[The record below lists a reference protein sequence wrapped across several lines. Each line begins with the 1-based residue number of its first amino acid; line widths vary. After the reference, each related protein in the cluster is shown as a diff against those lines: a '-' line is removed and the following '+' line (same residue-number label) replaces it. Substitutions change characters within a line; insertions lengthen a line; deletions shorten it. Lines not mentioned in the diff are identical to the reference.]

1 MDIKGCIQMNK
12 RMKPLALLF
21 LAFVSINSSLFS
33 LARSEPLVPGEDSID
48 LLFKPNH
55 SSSSDV
61 KNSSEKLILELNAI
75 RSRVNQNSREL
86 SLALCL
92 KEGIQNNH
100 QLASAYAT
108 IQQYEY
114 SLIATKRGFF
124 PSISLSSLPPFLGR
138 VYTSNSSTRQ
148 VSEPVSVNPNGTYS
162 YSTVTE
168 SANSQEE
175 YMQFAPYLTFTWSFF
190 QPSLPASISS
200 AKASLNQ
207 QRLAFNVSAR
217 SAILDLQQSYFKLQS
232 SASLIDSFEKIYLI
246 NLEQVK
252 YVEARQKAGL
262 IDIGAV
268 DQAKSQ
274 LYSQASELIGYYRD
288 YLKNS
293 SDLALAMNTPG
304 DVIIV
309 PSDDFI
315 LVGKWD
321 ESISETIDHALAMR
335 EEIKEFLES
344 ANSSIWSARAAIRSY
359 LPELMLQ
366 GYAYGEYEKGSDDGL
381 SFSSQYG
388 FGAIGLGITWDI
400 FDGGVKAAEASSY
413 RSSAKS
419 DQQKAEYTKDKIKQQ
434 IRQAYSIY
442 KTSAFALH
450 NAHLNLSASTNS
462 IKVNKSRFS
471 VGLGDIT
478 SIVQSMQLL
487 GEATR
492 QYNQAILD
500 HNTSVA
506 ELYRYSATWPAQT
519 ESIVLQTA
527 DKLKKDD

>member
-1 MDIKGCIQMNK
+1 MNK
-12 RMKPLALLF
+12 LINTFVLF
-21 LAFVSINSSLFS
+21 LVGFISINSSQLF
-33 LARSEPLVPGEDSID
+33 LASAEPLIPGEDKIES
-48 LLFKPNH
+48 LFNGNH
-55 SSSSDV
+55 SSSSSLS
-61 KNSSEKLILELNAI
+61 KSNNSLISELNLI
-75 RSRVNQNSREL
+75 RSRINKDSRKI
-86 SLALCL
+86 SLAVCL
-92 KEGIQNNH
+92 KEGIENNH
-100 QLASAYAT
+100 QLASAYAI

-124 PSISLSSLPPFLGR
+124 PSLSLSSLPPFLGR
-138 VYTSNSSTRQ
+138 VYTSNSSSQ
-148 VSEPVSVNPNGTYS
+148 QINEPVSINPNGTIS
-162 YSTVTE
+162 DSIITE
-168 SANSQEE
+168 SSNTQEE
-175 YMQFAPYLTFTWSFF
+175 YLQFAPYLTFTWSFF
-190 QPSLPASISS
+190 QPGLPASISS

-217 SAILDLQQSYFKLQS
+217 SAILDLQQSYFKVQS

-274 LYSQASELIGYYRD
+274 LYSQANQLIGYYRD
-288 YLKNS
+288 FLTNS
-293 SDLALAMNTPG
+293 SDLALAMNISG
-304 DVIIV
+304 NVVIV
-309 PSDDFI
+309 PSDDFT

-366 GYAYGEYEKGSDDGL
+366 GYAYGEYEKGSADDL

-419 DQQKAEYTKDKIKQQ
+419 DQQKAEYTKNKIKQQ

-442 KTSAFALH
+442 KTSAFALQ

-487 GEATR
+487 GEATS

-506 ELYRYSATWPAQT
+506 ELYRYSATWPEST
-519 ESIVLQTA
+519 EAIVLQTA
-527 DKLKKDD
+527 DKLRDED

>member
-1 MDIKGCIQMNK
+1 MVVTGCIQMNK
-12 RMKPLALLF
+12 RMKPLALFLF
-21 LAFVSINSSLFS
+21 PLIFINDSPLS
-33 LARSEPLVPGEDSID
+33 LAKAEPLVPGEEYINSLFDSSQSLSPSLED
-48 LLFKPNH
+48 H
-55 SSSSDV
+55 S
-61 KNSSEKLILELNAI
+61 NKLISELNFI
-75 RSRVNQNSREL
+75 RSSFNQNSRKL
-86 SLALCL
+86 SLAVCL
-92 KEGIQNNH
+92 KDGIQNNH

-124 PSISLSSLPPFLGR
+124 PSLNLSSLPPFLGR
-138 VYTSNSSTRQ
+138 VYASNTSRQ
-148 VSEPVSVNPNGTYS
+148 QINKTTVNPNGTVS
-162 YSTVTE
+162 DST
-168 SANSQEE
+168 SADSSNSQEE
-175 YMQFAPYLTFTWSFF
+175 YMQFAPYLTFSWSFF
-190 QPSLPASISS
+190 QPSLSASISS
-200 AKASLNQ
+200 ANASLIQ
-207 QRLAFNVSAR
+207 QRLAFDVSAR

-232 SASLIDSFEKIYLI
+232 SASLIESFENIYLI

-274 LYSQASELIGYYRD
+274 LYSQASELIGYYSD
-288 YLKNS
+288 YLNNS
-293 SDLALAMNTPG
+293 SVLALAMNIPG

-309 PSDDFI
+309 PSDDFT
-315 LVGKWD
+315 LVGEWD

-335 EEIKEFLES
+335 EEIKEFIES

-359 LPELMLQ
+359 LPQLMLQ
-366 GYAYGEYEKGSDDGL
+366 GVAYSEYEKGSADGL
-381 SFSSQYG
+381 SFREQTGNAS
-388 FGAIGLGITWDI
+388 IGLGITWDI

-419 DQQKAEYTKDKIKQQ
+419 EQQKAEYTKDKIKQQ

-442 KTSAFALH
+442 TTSALALQ

-478 SIVQSMQLL
+478 SIIQSMQLL
-487 GEATR
+487 GQATR
-492 QYNQAILD
+492 QYNKAILN
-500 HNTSVA
+500 HNNSVA
-506 ELYRYSATWPAQT
+506 ELFRYSATWPGQT
-519 ESIVLQTA
+519 ESIVLQTV
-527 DKLKKDD
+527 DNLRNND

>member
-1 MDIKGCIQMNK
+1 MVVKGCIQMNK
-12 RMKPLALLF
+12 RMKTLALF
-21 LAFVSINSSLFS
+21 LFS
-33 LARSEPLVPGEDSID
+33 LIFINDSPLSLAKVEPLVPGEDQINS
-48 LLFKPNH
+48 LFGSSQSLSSGLEDH
-55 SSSSDV
+55 S
-61 KNSSEKLILELNAI
+61 NKLISELNAI
-75 RSRVNQNSREL
+75 RSSFKQNSRKL

-124 PSISLSSLPPFLGR
+124 PSLSLSSIPPFLGR
-138 VYTSNSSTRQ
+138 VYTSNTSRRQ
-148 VSEPVSVNPNGTYS
+148 INKTTVNPNGTFS
-162 YSTVTE
+162 DSTSTD
-168 SANSQEE
+168 SSNSQNE
-175 YMQFAPYLTFTWSFF
+175 YMQFSPYLTFSWSFF
-190 QPSLPASISS
+190 QPGLSASISS
-200 AKASLNQ
+200 ANASLSQ
-207 QRLAFNVSAR
+207 QRLAFDVSAR

-232 SASLIDSFEKIYLI
+232 SASLIESFEKIYLI

-252 YVEARQKAGL
+252 YVGARQKAGL

-274 LYSQASELIGYYRD
+274 LYSQANELIGYYSD
-288 YLKNS
+288 YLNNS
-293 SDLALAMNTPG
+293 SLLALAMNTPG

-309 PSDDFI
+309 PSDDFT
-315 LVGKWD
+315 LVGEWD

-335 EEIKEFLES
+335 EEIKEFIES

-366 GYAYGEYEKGSDDGL
+366 GNANSQYEKGSADG
-381 SFSSQYG
+381 SSYRTQ
-388 FGAIGLGITWDI
+388 FGTASIGLGITWDI

-413 RSSAKS
+413 KSSAKS
-419 DQQKAEYTKDKIKQQ
+419 EQQKAEYTKNKIKQQ

-442 KTSAFALH
+442 TTSALALQ

-487 GEATR
+487 GQATR

-506 ELYRYSATWPAQT
+506 ELFRYSATWPGQT

-527 DKLKKDD
+527 DNLRNDK

>member
-1 MDIKGCIQMNK
+1 MGIKGCIQMNK
-12 RMKPLALLF
+12 RMKPLALF
-21 LAFVSINSSLFS
+21 FIAFVPINSSLFS
-33 LARSEPLVPGEDSID
+33 FVRSEPLVPGEEQINSIFDSSQSLSPSLED
-48 LLFKPNH
+48 H
-55 SSSSDV
+55 S
-61 KNSSEKLILELNAI
+61 NKLISELNSI
-75 RSRVNQNSREL
+75 RTSVNQNSRKL
-86 SLALCL
+86 SLAQCL

-138 VYTSNSSTRQ
+138 VYTSNTSSSQINQT
-148 VSEPVSVNPNGTYS
+148 SVNPNGTFS
-162 YSTVTE
+162 NSTSTF
-168 SANSQEE
+168 SSNSQKE
-175 YMQFAPYLTFTWSFF
+175 YTQFAPYLTVSWSFF
-190 QPSLPASISS
+190 QPSLSATISS
-200 AKASLNQ
+200 ANASLIQ
-207 QRLAFNVSAR
+207 QRLAFDVSAR

-232 SASLIDSFEKIYLI
+232 SASLIKSFENIYLI

-274 LYSQASELIGYYRD
+274 LYSQASELIGYYKE
-288 YLKNS
+288 YLNNS
-293 SDLALAMNTPG
+293 SVLALAMNAPG
-304 DVIIV
+304 DVTIV
-309 PSDDFI
+309 PSDDFT
-315 LVGKWD
+315 LVGEWD
-321 ESISETIDHALAMR
+321 EPISETIDHALVMR
-335 EEIKEFLES
+335 EEIKEFIES

-359 LPELMLQ
+359 LPELMLE
-366 GYAYGEYEKGSDDGL
+366 GIA
-381 SFSSQYG
+381 SSQYKKG
-388 FGAIGLGITWDI
+388 SSGEGVSFRSQSGNASIGLGITWDI

-442 KTSAFALH
+442 TTSAFALH

-492 QYNQAILD
+492 QYNQAILN

-506 ELYRYSATWPAQT
+506 ELYRYSATWPDQT

-527 DKLKKDD
+527 DKLSKDD

>member
-1 MDIKGCIQMNK
+1 MDVKVCIQMNK
-12 RMKPLALLF
+12 RMKSLA
-21 LAFVSINSSLFS
+21 ISLFAFILINDYPLS
-33 LARSEPLVPGEDSID
+33 LARAESLVPGEDKID
-48 LLFKPNH
+48 LLLDSKQSLSPSLENYH
-55 SSSSDV
+55 D
-61 KNSSEKLILELNAI
+61 KLIPQLNSI
-75 RSRVNQNSREL
+75 RSRVNQNSRKL

-92 KEGIQNNH
+92 KEGIENNH

-114 SLIATKRGFF
+114 SLIATKRGFI
-124 PSISLSSLPPFLGR
+124 PSLSLSGLQPFLGR
-138 VYTSNSSTRQ
+138 VYTSNSSRQ
-148 VSEPVSVNPNGTYS
+148 QINEPVSINPDG
-162 YSTVTE
+162 TVTDSIITE
-168 SANSQEE
+168 SSNSQEE
-175 YMQFAPYLTFTWSFF
+175 YLQFAPYLTFTWSFF

-200 AKASLNQ
+200 AKATLNQ
-207 QRLAFNVSAR
+207 QKLAFNVSAR
-217 SAILDLQQSYFKLQS
+217 SAILDLQQSYFQLQS
-232 SASLIDSFEKIYLI
+232 SASLIKSFEKIYSI
-246 NLEQVK
+246 NLEQVN

-262 IDIGAV
+262 IDVGAV

-274 LYSQASELIGYYRD
+274 LYSQANQLIGYYRD

-293 SDLALAMNTPG
+293 SDLALAMNTSS
-304 DVIIV
+304 DVVIV
-309 PSDDFI
+309 PSDDFT
-315 LVGKWD
+315 LVGEWN

-335 EEIKEFLES
+335 EEIKGFLES

-366 GYAYGEYEKGSDDGL
+366 GFAYGEYEKGSVEGL
-381 SFSSQYG
+381 SLSSQYG
-388 FGAIGLGITWDI
+388 YGAIGLGLTWDI

-413 RSSAKS
+413 KSSAKS
-419 DQQKAEYTKDKIKQQ
+419 ARQKAEYTKDKIKQQ

-442 KTSAFALH
+442 KTSALALQ
-450 NAHLNLSASTNS
+450 NAYLNLSVSTNS

-492 QYNQAILD
+492 QYNQAILG

-506 ELYRYSATWPAQT
+506 ELYRYSATWPEHT

-527 DKLKKDD
+527 DKLKNND